1 MSTQDERIDLRAL
14 LALEQRAADRFVGES
29 RRGPRGRLFG
39 GHVAAQ
45 ALMAAGHTVEGI
57 ARGEQRPHSLH
68 AYFLDMGAPDVAID
82 YAVERVRDGRSFA
95 TRTVLASQ
103 AGRAIFTVTCSF
115 HRDEPGPAHQ
125 LPMPDVPPPEACID
139 LEAYLALRRATLNKL
154 NTLDRP
160 ETRFTDTT
168 RPIDLRP
175 IAPPAPGA
183 PDPGAPTQ
191 RFWVRALGELP
202 DDPLLHACI
211 ATWASDYTLL
221 GAMRRPHGGG
231 PGYGRREL
239 TTASLDHALWLHR
252 PFRMD
257 QWLLYDQVS
266 PHTSGGRGLSQ
277 GRYYTQ
283 RGELVAS
290 MCQEGLLRVF
300 DPSRARAA
308 KDG

>member
-1 MSTQDERIDLRAL
+1 VSEEEKRMDLREL
-14 LALEQRAADRFVGES
+14 LALRQTGGDTFIGDS
-29 RRGPRGRLFG
+29 RQGPRGRLFG

-45 ALMAAGHTVEGI
+45 ALMAAGRTVEGV

-68 AYFLDMGAPDVAID
+68 AYFLDAGAPDVPIEYTVD
-82 YAVERVRDGRSFA
+82 RVRDGRSFV
-95 TRTVLASQ
+95 TRSVRASQ
-103 AGRAIFTVTCSF
+103 HGRAIFTVTCSF

-125 LPMPDVPPPEACID
+125 LPMPEVPPPESCID
-139 LEAYLALRRATLNKL
+139 LEAYLALRRARAS
-154 NTLDRP
+154 RP
-160 ETRFTDTT
+160 EVRFQDNS

-175 IAPPAPGA
+175 IGPPEPGV
-183 PDPGAPTQ
+183 PDSGGTSQ

-239 TTASLDHALWLHR
+239 STASLDHALWLHR
-252 PFRMD
+252 AFRMD

-266 PHTSGGRGLSQ
+266 PQTGAGRGLSQ
-277 GRYYTQ
+277 GRYYTAS
-283 RGELVAS
+283 GELVAS
-290 MCQEGLLRVF
+290 MCQEGLMRVI
-300 DPSRARAA
+300 DPTKVGKR
-308 KDG
+308 